1 MPEKIFLNQKIKRQ
15 RAINLIK
22 SFMTTFGKNER
33 IIRILEPV
41 KQGQVFWKSP
51 ELSYHS
57 CRKDLAI
64 IHLFNM
70 TAVKVKIH

>member
-22 SFMTTFGKNER
+22 SFMTIFGKNER

-41 KQGQVFWKSP
+41 KQGQVF
-51 ELSYHS
+51 
-57 CRKDLAI
+57 
-64 IHLFNM
+64 
-70 TAVKVKIH
+70 